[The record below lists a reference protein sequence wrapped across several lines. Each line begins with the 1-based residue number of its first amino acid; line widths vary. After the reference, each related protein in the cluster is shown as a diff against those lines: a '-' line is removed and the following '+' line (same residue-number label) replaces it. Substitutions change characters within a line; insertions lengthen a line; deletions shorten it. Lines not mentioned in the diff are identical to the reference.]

1 MQKKNLSTFL
11 TRIDEPWKGFDLAL
25 LDGTYRVSVVQY
37 RGEYI
42 VHRHDK
48 DEFFLVLDGEV
59 DIRLRSGKIKLG
71 KGESYWMKKG
81 VPHQSCSPRGAYVLV
96 VEAAD
101 ITTKEVKND
110 AGFSG
115 RADSKGRRR

>member
-11 TRIDEPWKGFDLAL
+11 TEIDEPWKGFDIAL
-25 LDGTYRVSVVQY
+25 LDGAYRVSVVHY
-37 RGEYI
+37 RGDFI

-48 DEFFLVLDGEV
+48 DEFFLVLEGEV
-59 DIRLRSGKIKLG
+59 DIRLRSGKIKLR

-81 VPHQSCSPRGAYVLV
+81 VPHQSRSPRGAYVLV
-96 VEAAD
+96 VESAE

-115 RADSKGRRR
+115 RASSAGERR